1 MGESRNAYRV
11 LVGRPE
17 GKRPLGRPRR
27 RWEDNIK
34 MDLRE
39 VGYDRDWINRWRAY
53 VRAAM
58 NLRAM
63 GALAFGNYLEEFLR
77 KPEKLRAIY
86 ALLIGVNLE
95 IYHISKDK
103 WNEVYIG
110 MIIYALLEMTVN
122 LMLVISA
129 YKWNKSKALD
139 IKNKSEALILCKW
152 HVNPTFALVSA
163 IRMVLSCITLS
174 VVSYIVYNW
183 PLSREVEQM
192 EQNPQQPP
200 LQNEN
205 DENVEQGDQNIIGS
219 IRVILGR
226 LAPFFTWITRRNDY
240 QQLEEQQDVENQDD
254 DAQQDQQIQS

>member
-1 MGESRNAYRV
+1 MASNMCTSTCSLKFVGSMG
-11 LVGRPE
+11 
-17 GKRPLGRPRR
+17 
-27 RWEDNIK
+27 
-34 MDLRE
+34 M
-39 VGYDRDWINRWRAY
+39 
-53 VRAAM
+53 
-58 NLRAM
+58 AM

-129 YKWNKSKALD
+129 YKKVKWLTFPWTIVSSLNLLLQITSAFFF
-139 IKNKSEALILCKW
+139 ILQW

-205 DENVEQGDQNIIGS
+205 DENVEQGDQNVIGS